1 MNQELI
7 DIYSYLRANANL
19 LGERILAQFP
29 ALHQVDDPLSPR
41 IEGLLRRPFPA
52 QAIAIMGLAKR
63 WQKSRTAMV
72 VAECGTGKTL
82 ISLGAI
88 HVHSEG
94 RPFTALAM
102 VPPHLVEKWAREAF
116 LTLPG
121 VRVFF
126 IDDLRNGG
134 DENKFHGVNEVRLRQ
149 GRIVREGLRTSLSE
163 LRLRR
168 DSANSRKRW
177 LSLCGRPSFLIVG
190 RERAK
195 LGYFWRHAYR
205 VPRSGPYLGCVVN
218 CDTGKPV
225 FINESRLTVADF
237 EKVKIAEMIDTRGD
251 KSCRPFHSPLW
262 QADPDKIRRM
272 APIEFIGRYMPGWF
286 DYAVCDE
293 IHQLAGDTAQ
303 GNALG
308 TLSSCTD
315 RIVGLTG
322 TLLGGYA
329 DDLFNTLFRL
339 EAAGMK
345 EHGYE
350 WGTTGRSAFMHDFG
364 VLETI
369 TKVDPEEN
377 RCSKAKTT
385 SMVRRRPG
393 ASPLLFGE
401 FLMQMCA
408 FVFLEDIS
416 GELPPY
422 EENYVSVAMDPLLMA
437 AYRELED
444 AIRKALKEHRGNRS
458 VMSTMLNTLLL
469 YPDHPYGLGTLYGK
483 EFDEELKRNIR
494 FVIAETRDLP
504 EEQLYSKERRL
515 IEEIKRE
522 LAEGRRCQLFAV
534 YTQKHDVTS
543 RLERVLRNEGI
554 RTAVLRASVDTSK
567 REAWYA
573 RQITEGVQVVIS
585 HPKLVETGL
594 DLLDFPTIIFYESG
608 YSLHT
613 LRQASRRSWRIG
625 QRRPVRVKFLCYE
638 GTMQTACLRLMGK
651 KLLVALTMEGKFA
664 GEGLQNIDEDDDMLS
679 AMARELVERNGI
691 GETADAVWKALSTEH
706 QKLFPATS
714 RAIDEPSEVEP
725 AALLS
730 SSRCEPP
737 GFIEE
742 TIAGGSVLIFGQRPG
757 APSGGRRRGRPSVP
771 EQASLFNFG

>member
-1 MNQELI
+1 MPELST
-7 DIYSYLRANANL
+7 IYDYMRANAGL
-19 LGERILAQFP
+19 LGTRILEQFP
-29 ALHQVDDPLSPR
+29 ALQQIDDPVSPR

-52 QAIAIMGLAKR
+52 QTIAIMGLAKR
-63 WQKSRTAMV
+63 WRQARTGMV

-94 RPFTALAM
+94 KPFTALAM

-121 VRVFF
+121 VRVFI

-134 DENKFHGVNEVRLRQ
+134 DESKHHGVNEVRLRQ
-149 GRIVREGLRTSLSE
+149 GRILREGLCTTLSE

-168 DSANSRKRW
+168 DSPSSRKRW
-177 LSLCGRPSFLIVG
+177 LSLCGRPSLFIVG

-205 VPRSGPYLGCVVN
+205 VPRSGPYLGCAVN
-218 CDTGKPV
+218 CDTGRPV
-225 FINESRLTVADF
+225 FMNESRLTVADF
-237 EKVKIAEMIDTRGD
+237 EKVKIAEPVETRGD

-262 QADPDKIRRM
+262 QADADKIRRM

-308 TLSSCTD
+308 TLSSSTD

-350 WGTTGRSAFMHDFG
+350 WGTTGRSAFMQDYG

-369 TKVDPEEN
+369 TKVEPENN

-385 SMVRRRPG
+385 SMVRRKPG

-401 FLMQMCA
+401 FLMQLCA

-416 GELPPY
+416 GELPAY

-444 AIRKALKEHRGNRS
+444 AIRKTLKEHRGNRS

-483 EFDEELKRNIR
+483 EFDEELKRNVR

-504 EEQLYSKERRL
+504 EEQLYSKERKL

-522 LAEGRRCQLFAV
+522 LAEGRRCQVFAV
-534 YTQKHDVTS
+534 YTQKHDVTA
-543 RLERVLRNEGI
+543 RLARVLNSESI

-573 RQITEGVQVVIS
+573 RQIKEGVQVVIS

-625 QRRPVRVKFLCYE
+625 QRQPVRVKFLCYE

-691 GETADAVWKALSTEH
+691 GESADAVWKALNAEH

-714 RAIDEPSEVEP
+714 GSNEDVPLIAASQALPETHPNAVSLLDEAIT
-725 AALLS
+725 
-730 SSRCEPP
+730 
-737 GFIEE
+737 GH
-742 TIAGGSVLIFGQRPG
+742 SVLIFGHRPG
-757 APSGGRRRGRPSVP
+757 SLTGRRPRSKPTVP
-771 EQASLFNFG
+771 EQASLFNLG

>member
-1 MNQELI
+1 MPELST
-7 DIYSYLRANANL
+7 IYDYMRANANF
-19 LGERILAQFP
+19 LGARILEQFP
-29 ALHQVDDPLSPR
+29 ALHQVHDPLSPR
-41 IEGLLRRPFPA
+41 IEGLLRKPFPA

-63 WQKSRTAMV
+63 WQQARTGMV

-94 RPFTALAM
+94 NPFTALAM

-116 LTLPG
+116 LTVPG
-121 VRVFF
+121 LRVFL

-134 DENKFHGVNEVRLRQ
+134 DENKSHGVNEVRFKH
-149 GRIVREGLRTSLSE
+149 GRIMREGLRTSLSD

-168 DSANSRKRW
+168 SGSSPRNRW
-177 LSLCGRPSFLIVG
+177 LSLCGRPSVFIVG

-218 CDTGKPV
+218 SDTGKPV
-225 FINESRLTVADF
+225 IVDESRLTTAEF
-237 EKVKIAEMIDTRGD
+237 EKVKIAETIDTRGD
-251 KSCRPFHSPLW
+251 KSCRRFHSPLW
-262 QADPDKIRRM
+262 QADGDKIRRM

-293 IHQLAGDTAQ
+293 IHELAGDTAQ

-308 TLSSCTD
+308 TLASCTD
-315 RIVGLTG
+315 RVVGLTG

-350 WGTTGRSAFMHDFG
+350 WGTTGRSAFMQDYG

-369 TKVDPEEN
+369 TKVEPDNN

-385 SMVRRRPG
+385 GVVRRKPG

-401 FLMQMCA
+401 FLMQLCA

-416 GELPPY
+416 SELPAY

-483 EFDEELKRNIR
+483 EFDQELKRNVR

-504 EEQLYSKERRL
+504 KEQLYSKERRL
-515 IEEIKRE
+515 IEEIKKE
-522 LAEGRRCQLFAV
+522 LAEGRRCQVFAV
-534 YTQKHDVTS
+534 YTQKHDVTA
-543 RLERVLRNEGI
+543 RLERVLSNEGI

-573 RQITEGVQVVIS
+573 RQIKEGVQVVIS

-625 QRRPVRVKFLCYE
+625 QRRPVRVKFLYYE

-679 AMARELVERNGI
+679 AMARELVERQGI
-691 GETADAVWKALSTEH
+691 GDSADAVWKALNAEH
-706 QKLFPATS
+706 QKLFPTA
-714 RAIDEPSEVEP
+714 SESVAEIASP
-725 AALLS
+725 DFYGNVLQSDSDARGLVQELMDS
-730 SSRCEPP
+730 SS
-737 GFIEE
+737 
-742 TIAGGSVLIFGQRPG
+742 AVIFGQRTV
-757 APSGGRRRGRPSVP
+757 SGRRARSRPSVP
-771 EQASLFNFG
+771 EQASLFG